1 MAESRLQVDSD
12 LAPPTNPI
20 NNGKRGAE
28 EVVEPQV
35 VGNKKHKKTEGQN
48 EVERPPATTQDDA
61 KRVSISNEYKEKDK
75 DDCSTQDR
83 QIPNRRNALKQK
95 SELLLDHPTRLD
107 LATEHNP
114 TRDTG
119 SKTLFLGNLSFLIE
133 EDDVRDFFKNVGEIA
148 DIRFA
153 IKDDRF
159 LGYGHIEFATAEAAQ
174 EALKLNKEVLL
185 GRRVAL
191 EYTRRQRGAYTPGN
205 SMDKSNQRGGGHAQ
219 AKTVYVRGFES
230 RDGFDNIQSRL
241 EKHFDKCGE
250 ISRVYIQKDH
260 VSGAPTGV
268 AFIEFTDR
276 NGFCQALGLD
286 GSEVGGS
293 RLTVEEAKKQRG
305 DGWSGIYVRESG
317 CGGGRSAS
325 AGNYDRETGSRGG
338 SAGSHVRESGSGGGR
353 NGSHGGWSGS
363 AGSYASD
370 SGSVGGWSGS
380 GGGWSGCA
388 GSYGRESVSGGSY
401 GRESGSGGNY
411 GRERGSRG
419 GWWRR
424 ESGYGSRLCMESG
437 YGSVSHTESGSGG
450 GWRRESGYGRGGRGW
465 ESGNG
470 YGGWG
475 RGSSSRSN
483 DCGFSSSGGGR
494 VSSHRVG
501 SRRGGLP

>member
-20 NNGKRGAE
+20 NNGKRGAD

-35 VGNKKHKKTEGQN
+35 VGNKKHKKTGGQN

-61 KRVSISNEYKEKDK
+61 ERVSISNEYKEKDK
-75 DDCSTQDR
+75 DDCSTQDH
-83 QIPNRRNALKQK
+83 QTPNRRNALKQK

-114 TRDTG
+114 THDTG

-205 SMDKSNQRGGGHAQ
+205 SMDKSNQRGGRAQ

-241 EKHFDKCGE
+241 EKHFEKCGE

-276 NGFCQALGLD
+276 NGFRQALGLD

-305 DGWSGIYVRESG
+305 DGWSGIY
-317 CGGGRSAS
+317 
-325 AGNYDRETGSRGG
+325 
-338 SAGSHVRESGSGGGR
+338 
-353 NGSHGGWSGS
+353 SGS
-363 AGSYASD
+363 AGSYARD

-388 GSYGRESVSGGSY
+388 GSYARESGSGSSY
-401 GRESGSGGNY
+401 GRESGSGGSYCRESGSDGNY

-419 GWWRR
+419 GWRR

-470 YGGWG
+470 YGYGGWG

-483 DCGFSSSGGGR
+483 DCGFSNSGGGR

>member
-133 EDDVRDFFKNVGEIA
+133 EDDVDFFKNVGEIA

-191 EYTRRQRGAYTPGN
+191 EYTRRQRGAYTPAWTSLTKGVVVMLKQKRYMFEDLN
-205 SMDKSNQRGGGHAQ
+205 LGTVLTIFRVDLKSILTSVER
-219 AKTVYVRGFES
+219 F
-230 RDGFDNIQSRL
+230 
-241 EKHFDKCGE
+241 
-250 ISRVYIQKDH
+250 H
-260 VSGAPTGV
+260 VCTYRKITCLGLLQGLV